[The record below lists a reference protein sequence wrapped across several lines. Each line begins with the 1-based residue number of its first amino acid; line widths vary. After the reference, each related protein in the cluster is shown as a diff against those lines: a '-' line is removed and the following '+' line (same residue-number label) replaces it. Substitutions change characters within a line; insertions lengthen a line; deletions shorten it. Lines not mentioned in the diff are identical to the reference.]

1 MAEIVEF
8 PKNVN
13 YVLISDKDEVPALFK
28 IENGT
33 EQIRMDG
40 EWTDPTWEQ
49 IEELEGL
56 MVATIEEKFVE
67 VYDEIQA
74 SKKVATT
81 ADIEPYKT
89 ETSL

>member
-1 MAEIVEF
+1 MAKVEEF
-8 PKNVN
+8 PMNVH

-28 IENGT
+28 ITDGT
-33 EQIRMDG
+33 EQIRMNG

-56 MVATIEEKFVE
+56 MVATIEEKFIE
-67 VYDEIQA
+67 VYDEIQS

-81 ADIEPYKT
+81 SDIEPYKT
-89 ETSL
+89 ETKV

>member
-1 MAEIVEF
+1 MSEH
-8 PKNVN
+8 
-13 YVLISDKDEVPALFK
+13 YVLVSDNDEVPALFK
-28 IENGT
+28 IDGES
-33 EQIRMDG
+33 EQIRSNG
-40 EWTDPTWEQ
+40 EWTDPTVEQ
-49 IEELEGL
+49 IEELDGL
-56 MVATIEEKFVE
+56 LVATIEEKFIE